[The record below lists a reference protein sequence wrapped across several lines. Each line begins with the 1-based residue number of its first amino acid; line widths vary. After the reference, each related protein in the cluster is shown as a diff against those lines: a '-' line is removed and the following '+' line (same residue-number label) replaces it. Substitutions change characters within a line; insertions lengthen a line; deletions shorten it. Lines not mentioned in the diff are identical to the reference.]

1 MGGSLKNKMNEGGC
15 SMGVTAT
22 YLFPTHPEQRKIAEQ
37 HALGLTIGSWTDI
50 QHLEQEQL
58 KKHKGEVVSV
68 EKGEVKDTIKIY
80 YPAAN
85 FSADLPAIFTTV
97 YGKLSFF
104 EGYELIDLTFDG
116 ELLAQFPGP
125 RFGVKGIREQLN
137 VSDRPLLKA
146 IFKGVMGRDLS
157 FFSAQLEELLAGG
170 IDLIKDD
177 EILFENE
184 LTPFYKRI
192 TTAKEIINRHYEHT
206 GQRALYAVNLSG
218 RTNELHEKAERAAE
232 LGANAL
238 LFNVHAYGLDAL
250 QTLRENNN
258 INLPIVAHSA
268 LSGVLAGQA
277 GGGFSYSLLVGKL
290 TRLVGGDF
298 SLFPSPYGNVAISKS
313 DALAI
318 NQTLTEENGF
328 EKTFAV
334 PSAGIHPGMVPQLL
348 KDFGDNLVVNAGG
361 GIFGHPA
368 GPTSGAQAFRAAI
381 EASVNNIPLTE
392 AAKTSEPLKRA
403 IDQWGTVVTS

>member
-1 MGGSLKNKMNEGGC
+1 MGI
-15 SMGVTAT
+15 TAT
-22 YLFPTHPEQRKIAEQ
+22 YLFPTHPEQEKIAEQ

-50 QHLEQEQL
+50 PHLEQQQL
-58 KKHKGEVVSV
+58 KHHKGELVSV
-68 EKGEVKDTIKIY
+68 EKGEVKDTVKIF
-80 YPAAN
+80 YPSAN

-104 EGYELIDLTFDG
+104 EGYELIDLDFS
-116 ELLAQFPGP
+116 EQLLAQFPGP
-125 RFGVKGIREQLN
+125 RFGSKGVREQLN
-137 VSDRPLLKA
+137 VMDRPLLKA
-146 IFKGVMGRDLS
+146 IFKGVMGRDLP

-192 TTAKEIINRHYEHT
+192 TTAREIIDRHYDKT
-206 GQRALYAVNLSG
+206 GNRVLYAVNLSG
-218 RTNELHEKAERAAE
+218 RTHQLHEKAEKAAE

-258 INLPIVAHSA
+258 IGLPIVAHSA
-268 LSGVLAGQA
+268 LSGVLAGQK
-277 GGGFSYSLLVGKL
+277 GGGFAYSLLVGKL
-290 TRLVGGDF
+290 TRLVGGDL
-298 SLFPSPYGNVAISKS
+298 SLFPSPYGNVAISRE

-318 NQTLTEENGF
+318 NAALVEDNGF
-328 EKTFAV
+328 EKTFSV

-361 GIFGHPA
+361 GIFGHPD
-368 GPTSGAQAFRAAI
+368 GPTQGAQAFRAAI
-381 EASVNNIPLTE
+381 DASVKNISLEE
-392 AAKTSEPLKRA
+392 AAEKSQALQRA
-403 IDQWGTVVTS
+403 IDQWGLVGSK

>member
-1 MGGSLKNKMNEGGC
+1 
-15 SMGVTAT
+15 MGVTAT
-22 YLFPTHPEQRKIAEQ
+22 YLFPTHLEQEKIAEQ

-50 QHLEQEQL
+50 PHLEQQQL
-58 KKHKGEVVSV
+58 KHHKGEVVSV
-68 EKGEVKDTIKIY
+68 EKGEVKDMVKIF
-80 YPAAN
+80 YPSAN
-85 FSADLPAIFTTV
+85 YSADLPAIFTTV

-104 EGYELIDLTFDG
+104 EGYELIDLDFG
-116 ELLAQFPGP
+116 KQLLAQFPGP
-125 RFGVKGIREQLN
+125 RFGTKGIREQLN
-137 VSDRPLLKA
+137 VMDRPLLKA

-157 FFSAQLEELLAGG
+157 FFSGQLEELLAGG
-170 IDLIKDD
+170 VDLIKDD

-192 TTAKEIINRHYEHT
+192 TTAKDIIDRHYEQT
-206 GQRALYAVNLSG
+206 GNRALYAVNLSG
-218 RTNELHEKAERAAE
+218 RTNELHDKAEQAAA

-258 INLPIVAHSA
+258 IALPIVAHSA

-290 TRLVGGDF
+290 TRLIGGDL
-298 SLFPSPYGNVAISKS
+298 SLFPSSYGNVAISRF

-318 NQTLTEENGF
+318 NEALIEDNGF

-361 GIFGHPA
+361 GIFGHPD
-368 GPTSGAQAFRAAI
+368 GPTQGAKAFRAAI
-381 EASVNNIPLTE
+381 DASVEQISLVE

-403 IDQWGTVVTS
+403 IDQWGVVESV